1 MDDLPLPVR
10 PQIPT
15 YKKHHIPTRI
25 TFELLES
32 IYWISIG
39 DNTDSLMQCVAV
51 LPYPDINPLTA
62 GTNNRRQ
69 NLTTIDDQRTERITK
84 L

>member
-15 YKKHHIPTRI
+15 YKKHHIPTSI
-25 TFELLES
+25 IFELLES

-39 DNTDSLMQCVAV
+39 YNTSSLMQCVAA
-51 LPYPDINPLTA
+51 LACLDINPLTA

-69 NLTTIDDQRTERITK
+69 NLTTIDDQRTEKTTN